1 MIVAVAPGGPTDLLA
16 RVMAPKLTEALGQ
29 QVIVDNRAGGNGNI
43 GMEIA
48 ARALPDGHTWLLAT
62 AGQLT
67 VNPALYDKLP
77 FDTLR
82 DFAPVSVCASLP
94 SILITHAAVPAKS
107 VSELIR
113 LGKAKPDYLVYA
125 TAGSGSPSHL
135 SGELLKEA
143 TGINFIYVHY
153 KGGAPAMI
161 DVISGQAHFSIL
173 GLPTVLPHVRAGKL
187 RSLGVTTRER
197 LSFAPDLA
205 TLHESGLPGFEVT
218 NWLAML
224 VPARTPKEITAK
236 ISAEVVAVLRR
247 PDVAEVLSQQGFTPV
262 ASSPAE
268 LAARMRSDLA
278 KWTKVVRASK
288 ITAD

>member
-1 MIVAVAPGGPTDLLA
+1 MIVAVASGGPTDLLA

-67 VNPALYDKLP
+67 VNPNLYRNLP
-77 FDTLR
+77 FDTIR
-82 DFAPVSVCASLP
+82 DFAPISVCASLP
-94 SILITHAAVPAKS
+94 SILITHPAIPARS

-113 LGKAKPDYLVYA
+113 LGKAKPDYLIYA

-135 SGELLKEA
+135 TAELLKQA

-161 DVISGQAHFSIL
+161 DVMSGQAHFSIL
-173 GLPTVLPHVRAGKL
+173 GLPTVLPHVRTGKL

-197 LSFAPDLA
+197 LSFAPDLP

-224 VPARTPKEITAK
+224 VPARTPKEVTAR

-247 PDVAEVLSQQGFTPV
+247 PDVRDVLSQQGFTPI
-262 ASSPAE
+262 ASSPGE
-268 LAARMRSDLA
+268 LATRMRSDLA
-278 KWTKVVRASK
+278 KWSKVVKDSK

>member
-1 MIVAVAPGGPTDLLA
+1 
-16 RVMAPKLTEALGQ
+16 
-29 QVIVDNRAGGNGNI
+29 
-43 GMEIA
+43 MEIA

-62 AGQLT
+62 ASQLT
-67 VNPALYDKLP
+67 VNPSLYRNLP
-77 FDTLR
+77 FDTVR
-82 DFAPVSVCASLP
+82 DFAPISVCASLP
-94 SILITHAAVPAKS
+94 SILIAHPAVPAKS

-113 LGKAKPDYLVYA
+113 LGKAKPDYLIYA

-135 SGELLKEA
+135 TGELLKEA

-173 GLPTVLPHVRAGKL
+173 GLPTVLPHVRTGKL

-197 LSFAPDLA
+197 LSFAPDLV
-205 TLHESGLPGFEVT
+205 TLHESGLPGFEAT

-224 VPARTPKEITAK
+224 VPARTPKEVTAR

-247 PDVAEVLSQQGFTPV
+247 PDVRDVLSQQGFTPV
-262 ASSPAE
+262 ANSPGE
-268 LAARMRSDLA
+268 LAARIRSDLA
-278 KWTKVVRASK
+278 KWAKVVKDSN